1 MKRSFYLLMISS
13 IVLSISIACAG
24 ETETI
29 VEEKIVEVEVE
40 KIVEKEVEVEK
51 IVEKERV
58 VEKVVPPPDYKPGNR
73 GDVAREDTLII
84 TGFGP
89 GATQW
94 EGFDNLNP
102 YSLGGLGRVRGI
114 LNKTIYEYMYYYN
127 HNTGE
132 EMPWLA
138 TSYDTHTDG
147 MGVDVTLRKG
157 IEWSDGESFTCDDVK
172 YTIELLRDTP
182 ELVFASDMNEW
193 VKDVNC
199 KDDHNFTINLN
210 KPNVRF
216 FYFYFVENSEIHIQ
230 ILPKHIWENEDP
242 LEFNNWD
249 PDKGYPVGTG
259 PYVAVEASEQ
269 GQIFDRN
276 DAWLAA
282 ETGFSHL
289 PVPLRVAY
297 IPPGSAD
304 TAVARNINNEF
315 DVASIN
321 EIKTIKN
328 ISKSAKCSFM
338 HTVKSRDSIKESY
351 FKYGVRAYSLD
362 SKDELMKI
370 IESTNN
376 AKDLELFVR
385 VSVSNEHAEIDLSK
399 KFGAMSSEAAGLLR
413 LTKQYA
419 KKIGLSFHV
428 GSQCM
433 HPISYSKG
441 ISEIGNIIKRTK
453 IIPDFINVGGGFPTI
468 YPDLVPQSIESY
480 FEEIKNSLANLKLEK
495 LPKIICEPGRAIVA
509 ESGSTIVRVNLR
521 KKQKLYINDGT
532 YGSLFDAGFPNIVY
546 PSKLITNGRI
556 ISKKLTSFDFYGPTC
571 DSMDYMKGPFILPNN
586 IKENDYIE
594 LGQLGAYGL
603 TFRTDFNGLYSDNIF
618 EVEDSP
624 IMTMY
629 NKEIEK
635 KFLVA

>member
-1 MKRSFYLLMISS
+1 MQKFKTVEGLVNQLKPNEPVYCIRKKS
-13 IVLSISIACAG
+13 IQLAS
-24 ETETI
+24 
-29 VEEKIVEVEVE
+29 KFFLN
-40 KIVEKEVEVEK
+40 KF
-51 IVEKERV
+51 
-58 VEKVVPPPDYKPGNR
+58 PGN
-73 GDVAREDTLII
+73 VLYAVKT
-84 TGFGP
+84 
-89 GATQW
+89 
-94 EGFDNLNP
+94 NP
-102 YSLGGLGRVRGI
+102 HPLVL
-114 LNKTIYEYMYYYN
+114 KTIIE
-127 HNTGE
+127 
-132 EMPWLA
+132 
-138 TSYDTHTDG
+138 S
-147 MGVDVTLRKG
+147 G
-157 IEWSDGESFTCDDVK
+157 ID
-172 YTIELLRDTP
+172 
-182 ELVFASDMNEW
+182 N
-193 VKDVNC
+193 
-199 KDDHNFTINLN
+199 
-210 KPNVRF
+210 
-216 FYFYFVENSEIHIQ
+216 
-230 ILPKHIWENEDP
+230 
-242 LEFNNWD
+242 
-249 PDKGYPVGTG
+249 
-259 PYVAVEASEQ
+259 
-269 GQIFDRN
+269 
-276 DAWLAA
+276 
-282 ETGFSHL
+282 
-289 PVPLRVAY
+289 
-297 IPPGSAD
+297 
-304 TAVARNINNEF
+304 F

-338 HTVKSRDSIKESY
+338 HTVKSRESIKESY
-351 FKYGVRAYSLD
+351 FKYGVRSYSLD
-362 SKDELMKI
+362 SKDELIKI
-370 IESTNN
+370 LESTNH

-385 VSVSNEHAEIDLSK
+385 ISVSNEHAEIDLSK
-399 KFGAMSSEAAGLLR
+399 KFGAIQSEATGLLR
-413 LTKQYA
+413 LTRQHA

-453 IIPDFINVGGGFPTI
+453 IVPDFINVGGGFPTI
-468 YPDLVPQSIESY
+468 YPDLIPQSIENY
-480 FEEIKNSLANLKLEK
+480 FKEIKDALTNLKIKK

-635 KFLVA
+635 QFLVA